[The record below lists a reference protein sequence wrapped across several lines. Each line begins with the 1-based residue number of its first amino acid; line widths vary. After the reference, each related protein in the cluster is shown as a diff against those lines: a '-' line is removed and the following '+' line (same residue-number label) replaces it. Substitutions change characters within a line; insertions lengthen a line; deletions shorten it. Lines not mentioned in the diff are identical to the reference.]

1 MNLID
6 TPGHVDFTIEV
17 ERALRVLDG
26 AVLICCGV
34 GGVQSQTITVD
45 RQMKRYEV
53 PRVIFI
59 NKLDRYGSDPFLV
72 LGQIR
77 KKLGLTV
84 QPVQLPI
91 GEEDNFKGIC
101 DLVSQRASFFEG
113 KDGISTSPRRES
125 RNTFPCDAMVAAGR
139 RFADIPEDMKEKVAQ
154 NRANLLETLADVD
167 DEFAE
172 VYLESDEVPEDAIHR
187 LAMKDL
193 RNVAEPGYY
202 SEEELLREAGLVFE
216 EAPGRR
222 LLAKTEPSRRFGCQR
237 QHVIVTV
244 GLLFLS
250 IGSIA
255 VLWSFHPL
263 GGVSFDNRTAGRSER
278 VNQVPSKLEPDVP
291 QISRPYLALREMRA
305 RAPSFLANI
314 ARIAKATNA
323 TNVTNGTNVSNVTP
337 LPAWNSSSTVK
348 TMPSLFCFT
357 LMIPGTAEQGLLE
370 TAAQLKTSLFAC
382 DDHAIFSNVPGK
394 VWGTQIS
401 VLWNVNLWCDKQP
414 TPKWAGGAG
423 SRGPWS
429 AANTRVFQIVWAAV
443 LADVRWKKHD
453 WIVKTDADTV
463 FLPSSLRG
471 ALIHNSFV
479 RGWYNPAG
487 SYLGNCAMG
496 LYGGAFQKSGICS
509 K

>member
-1 MNLID
+1 
-6 TPGHVDFTIEV
+6 
-17 ERALRVLDG
+17 
-26 AVLICCGV
+26 
-34 GGVQSQTITVD
+34 
-45 RQMKRYEV
+45 
-53 PRVIFI
+53 
-59 NKLDRYGSDPFLV
+59 
-72 LGQIR
+72 
-77 KKLGLTV
+77 
-84 QPVQLPI
+84 
-91 GEEDNFKGIC
+91 
-101 DLVSQRASFFEG
+101 
-113 KDGISTSPRRES
+113 
-125 RNTFPCDAMVAAGR
+125 
-139 RFADIPEDMKEKVAQ
+139 
-154 NRANLLETLADVD
+154 
-167 DEFAE
+167 
-172 VYLESDEVPEDAIHR
+172 
-187 LAMKDL
+187 MKDL

-216 EAPGRR
+216 EAPGKR

-263 GGVSFDNRTAGRSER
+263 GRVSFDNRTAGRSER

-305 RAPSFLANI
+305 KAPSFLANI

-323 TNVTNGTNVSNVTP
+323 TNVTKAANVTNGTNVSKVTP

-423 SRGPWS
+423 SHGPWS

-496 LYGGAFQKSGICS
+496 LYGGLEVLSRQAAYVLSERRKECPWVPQEDAWLKTCFKRLNVQKVDAYGAFCFRGCDQGMEMAQKSKGAYVPAGMCPNQFTECIGPRAAFHAFKTIEQYRACFYRATS
-509 K
+509 TAG